1 MIMPYRGAHT
11 PADLHP
17 LSSIVLTRGDIA
29 TGKVLMQAHINP
41 KVQNQYVEAQAW
53 ASCNCAN
60 SIIVDL
66 MAKHR
71 KHKMSG
77 TRPTIVVV
85 DEASIVNI
93 AKSRADFVGYARV
106 MTTTEYTEL
115 RLALVAA
122 VDRGHLLFV
131 RGLSTT
137 SSRIRDQLDT
147 WGGMAINGWFF
158 KFLKHRRPQE
168 TITQFVERQTKPTT
182 KE

>member
-1 MIMPYRGAHT
+1 MTMPYRGAHT
-11 PADLHP
+11 LMRMAPGLI
-17 LSSIVLTRGDIA
+17 SVVLRNSDINHGAVLLRHRGILA
-29 TGKVLMQAHINP
+29 EEHVVGQVK
-41 KVQNQYVEAQAW
+41 
-53 ASCNCAN
+53 ASCMCAN
-60 SIIVDL
+60 SIIIDL

-71 KHKMSG
+71 KHKISG

-85 DEASIVNI
+85 DEATMVS
-93 AKSRADFVGYARV
+93 AALSRKDFVGRAHT
-106 MTTTEYTEL
+106 MTTSEYTEL

-131 RGLSTT
+131 RGPSTT

-158 KFLKHRRPQE
+158 NFLKHRRPQE